1 MREYTHTHLA
11 PAPFAHA
18 LDPVLLTACV
28 HAPPM
33 RFTSKH
39 LIAGTS
45 LALSLVLAGWLT
57 SCATTGAGLGDSRH
71 ELKGFLYSPYL
82 YVNLP
87 PQMAAPTFISSML
100 ERVKSL
106 IGLPGNEFPQGV
118 KALTLAFATGECG
131 QEHWDGVGAQDM
143 VKATLVKLQRSDIDY
158 VISTGGADG
167 IFTCNSEQGMEK
179 FIARYNSRHLL
190 GFDFDIEAGQ
200 SDEVI
205 ANLVKQIH
213 GAQQRHPHLRMSFTL
228 ATMSATE
235 PGRPTLNAHGAM
247 VMKAIDQV
255 GLKNYFV
262 NLMVMNFG
270 EAKPDNCVVE
280 GNRCA
285 MAASSIAVARNFARE
300 YLVPLQRIE
309 LTPMIGVNDLV
320 DNVFTLGDARALA
333 SYVHNNDLGGLHF
346 WSLNR
351 DGACPAGSKMLSPSC
366 HGLPGLESL
375 AFTNAF
381 AAPVR

>member
-1 MREYTHTHLA
+1 MSFPSRPVIASATV
-11 PAPFAHA
+11 A
-18 LDPVLLTACV
+18 LSVLLV
-28 HAPPM
+28 
-33 RFTSKH
+33 
-39 LIAGTS
+39 
-45 LALSLVLAGWLT
+45 GWLS
-57 SCATTGAGLGDSRH
+57 SCATPRSGLGDPPR
-71 ELKGFLYSPYL
+71 EMKGFLYSPYL

-87 PQMAAPTFISSML
+87 PQLAAPTFMSTML

-106 IGLPGNEFPQGV
+106 IGLPGGDFPAGV

-131 QEHWDGVGAQDM
+131 QEHWDGVGAEDM
-143 VKATLVKLQRSDIDY
+143 VNATLVKLRRSNIDY

-167 IFTCNSEQGMEK
+167 IFTCSSAQGMEK

-200 SDEVI
+200 SEAVI

-213 GAQQRHPHLRMSFTL
+213 GATQRHPHLRMSFTL
-228 ATMSATE
+228 ATVSATE
-235 PGRPTLNAHGAM
+235 PGQPTLNAHGAM
-247 VMKAIDQV
+247 VMKAIGQAN
-255 GLKNYFV
+255 LKNYFV

-270 EAKPDNCVVE
+270 EARPENCVVQ

-285 MAASSIAVARNFARE
+285 MAASSITAAQNFSKE
-300 YLVPLQRIE
+300 YRVPLQRIE
-309 LTPMIGVNDLV
+309 LTPMIGVNDWV
-320 DNVFTLGDARALA
+320 DNIFTLGDARQLA
-333 SYVHNNDLGGLHF
+333 DYVHTNNLGGLHF

-351 DGACPAGSKMLSPSC
+351 DGVCLAGSKMVSPSC
-366 HGLPGLESL
+366 HGLPGLATL

>member
-1 MREYTHTHLA
+1 MS
-11 PAPFAHA
+11 
-18 LDPVLLTACV
+18 
-28 HAPPM
+28 
-33 RFTSKH
+33 FTPKP
-39 LIAGTS
+39 LIASACLAVS
-45 LALSLVLAGWLT
+45 LLLAGWLS
-57 SCATTGAGLGDSRH
+57 SCATTGAGLGDSRR
-71 ELKGFLYSPYL
+71 EMKGFLYSPYL

-87 PQMAAPTFISSML
+87 PQMAAPTFMSAML

-106 IGLPGNEFPQGV
+106 IGLPSNEFPEGV

-131 QEHWDGVGAQDM
+131 QEHWDGVGAEEM
-143 VKATLVKLQRSDIDY
+143 VKATLVKLRRNGIDY

-167 IFTCNSEQGMEK
+167 IFTCSSERGMER

-200 SDEVI
+200 SETVI
-205 ANLVKQIH
+205 ANLVRQIH

-228 ATMSATE
+228 ATQSATE
-235 PGRPTLNAHGAM
+235 PGQPALNAHGAM

-270 EAKPDNCVVE
+270 EAQPENCVVR

-285 MAASSIAVARNFARE
+285 MAASAIAVAQNFAKE
-300 YLVPLQRIE
+300 YRVPLQRIE

-320 DNVFTLGDARALA
+320 DNVFTLGDAHTLA
-333 SYVHNNDLGGLHF
+333 SYVHANDLGGLHF

-351 DGACPAGSKMLSPSC
+351 DGICLAGSKMVSPSC

-375 AFTNAF
+375 AFTHAF

>member
-1 MREYTHTHLA
+1 M
-11 PAPFAHA
+11 P
-18 LDPVLLTACV
+18 CV
-28 HAPPM
+28 HALRM
-33 RFTSKH
+33 SFISKPFVVS
-39 LIAGTS
+39 AS
-45 LALSLVLAGWLT
+45 LAASVVLAGWLS
-57 SCATTGAGLGDSRH
+57 SCATPEAGLGQPPR
-71 ELKGFLYSPYL
+71 EMKGFLYSPYL

-87 PQMAAPTFISSML
+87 PQMAAPTFMSAML

-106 IGLPGNEFPQGV
+106 VGLPGDDFPQGV

-131 QEHWDGVGAQDM
+131 KEHWDGVGADGM
-143 VKATLVKLQRSDIDY
+143 VNATLVKLRRSDIDY

-179 FIARYNSRHLL
+179 FLARYNSRHLL

-200 SDEVI
+200 SEEVI
-205 ANLVKQIH
+205 ANLEKQIH

-228 ATMSATE
+228 ATLSATE

-247 VMKAIDQV
+247 LMKAIDKV
-255 GLKNYFV
+255 GLKNYFI

-270 EAKPDNCVVE
+270 EAKPENCVVE
-280 GNRCA
+280 GSRCA
-285 MAASSIAVARNFARE
+285 MAASSVAVARNFAKE

-309 LTPMIGVNDLV
+309 LTPMIGVNDVV
-320 DNVFTLGDARALA
+320 DNVFTLNDARQLA
-333 SYVHNNDLGGLHF
+333 SFVHRNDLGGLHF

-351 DGACPAGSKMLSPSC
+351 DGACPVGSKMLSPSC